1 MDSRKITDPLN
12 RGMVGGLLGMPA
24 DMLNILRN
32 GGRSVGNLANRLAGV
47 NAPPAP
53 MVENP
58 VYGQEWW
65 GNKMQ
70 QAGYVSPNRNKL
82 AEFGAGLLDPGS
94 VMTDVPMLAKGL
106 FGLGD
111 PATTKM
117 LGGLLGATVWHG
129 SPHKFDKFDSS
140 KIGTGEGAQA
150 YGHGLYLAESPAVA
164 KQYQDALSDF
174 DMFVKGQPFN
184 NADPMHRAAEA
195 IRTAQDGGHSITDV
209 AARLQRSIADLQS
222 RGKPW
227 ADELARE
234 QIGTLHAL
242 QSGKAPGLELKS
254 KGALYKVDL
263 PDEDIARMLD
273 WDKPLSQQAPEV
285 RGLLR
290 KHGISGR
297 LWEVQ
302 AVGDGP
308 QGYLND
314 RFIYDSA
321 IDARKQITELRNQG
335 YYARPFIDGMG
346 NGKTGAEFVR
356 DLNDPAQQS
365 ERLRAMGIPGIRY
378 LDGGSR
384 GTGQGSSNF
393 VVFPGNENRLK
404 ILERNGK
411 PLK

>member
-24 DMLNILRN
+24 DMLNMLRN

-106 FGLGD
+106 FALGD
-111 PATTKM
+111 PALQAVTKV
-117 LGGLLGATVWHG
+117 LLAKRAYDVAPDVARTAAKNLSAPATLNKPGFAGQRGAVVWHG
-129 SPHKFDKFDSS
+129 SPHAFDAFDSS
-140 KIGTGEGAQA
+140 KIGAGEGQQA
-150 YGHGLYLAESPAVA
+150 FGHGMYFAEQQGVAKEYAETLKPRRAYKLGDMDISFPRSGLNKAKINYPSIKDVLYLSGGDVEKATNSAKISKELSPENSLKWDFVLSELSKIKQDDVKQITPES
-164 KQYQDALSDF
+164 Y
-174 DMFVKGQPFN
+174 M
-184 NADPMHRAAEA
+184 
-195 IRTAQDGGHSITDV
+195 
-209 AARLQRSIADLQS
+209 
-222 RGKPW
+222 
-227 ADELARE
+227 
-234 QIGTLHAL
+234 
-242 QSGKAPGLELKS
+242 
-254 KGALYKVDL
+254 YKVDL

-273 WDKPLSQQAPEV
+273 WDKPLSEQPQNVQKAFAKIGAGESMTGQQAYRAAHEAAIRSGTDLPAAEKERYTV
-285 RGLLR
+285 EALR
-290 KHGISGR
+290 K
-297 LWEVQ
+297 
-302 AVGDGP
+302 A
-308 QGYLND
+308 
-314 RFIYDSA
+314 
-321 IDARKQITELRNQG
+321 
-335 YYARPFIDGMG
+335 
-346 NGKTGAEFVR
+346 
-356 DLNDPAQQS
+356 
-365 ERLRAMGIPGIRY
+365 GIPGIRY

>member
-12 RGMVGGLLGMPA
+12 RGMVGGLLGVPA
-24 DMLNILRN
+24 ELGAMFLN
-32 GGRSVGNLANRLAGV
+32 GGRSIGNLANRLAGV

-70 QAGYVSPNRNKL
+70 QAGMVSPQRNKL
-82 AEFGAGLLDPGS
+82 AEFGAGLLDPSG
-94 VMTDVPMLAKGL
+94 VAKAPVLAKGL
-106 FGLGD
+106 FALGD

-285 RGLLR
+285 QKAIASSDHPMAQYWASKSAENPAYNGEDLYT
-290 KHGISGR
+290 R
-297 LWEVQ
+297 L
-302 AVGDGP
+302 GG
-308 QGYLND
+308 QGTKV
-314 RFIYDSA
+314 
-321 IDARKQITELRNQG
+321 DATAALKR
-335 YYARPFIDGMG
+335 
-346 NGKTGAEFVR
+346 
-356 DLNDPAQQS
+356 
-365 ERLRAMGIPGIRY
+365 MGIPGIRY